1 MKLMHIQTRAAKN
14 SLYRVINELDRK
26 MYPLGLKEEVKYVN
40 ELNDAL
46 NRKYSKVEI
55 ANMVRRIMSYVILTN
70 SPVLE
75 SAVSLALK
83 YNKAIT
89 GTDMLIVVR
98 YIIANNQYISKLKR
112 SVIYN
117 VPEKVSN
124 NHLLSSQICYG
135 EVYNK

>member
-14 SLYRVINELDRK
+14 SLYRVINDLDRK

-98 YIIANNQYISKLKR
+98 YIIANNQYISKLKH

-124 NHLLSSQICYG
+124 NHLLSFQICYG